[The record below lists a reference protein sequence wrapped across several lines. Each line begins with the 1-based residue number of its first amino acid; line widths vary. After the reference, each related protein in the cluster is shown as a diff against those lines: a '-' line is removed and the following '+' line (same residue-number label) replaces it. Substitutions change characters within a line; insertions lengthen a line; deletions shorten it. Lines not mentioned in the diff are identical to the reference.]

1 MKEVIGHRVKGVVGM
16 RRMLWKGQLAVHNKN
31 GSSSWPVKNANGACS
46 DVTITNE
53 VRKAV
58 SVRSTFVLIMM
69 VRTYVEYDAS
79 IILRL

>member
-1 MKEVIGHRVKGVVGM
+1 MKR
-16 RRMLWKGQLAVHNKN
+16 AVSGAQQKRELELT
-31 GSSSWPVKNANGACS
+31 SKNANGACS